1 MKLIG
6 IAIVILGFTFK
17 VETLFTVLLAG
28 VSTGLVAGMSINEI
42 LSVLGESFVANR
54 AVSLF
59 ILTLPVIGILERYG
73 LKQRA
78 IQLIKNLG
86 KLTTGGVL
94 SAYTFIRQIMG
105 ALSIRI
111 SGHPQFVRPLVNP
124 MAQAA
129 AESKFGKIDEDDE
142 EKIKALAA
150 ASENYGNFFGQ
161 NLFAGSSGVLLIAS
175 TLTEFGYSVSGLQ
188 IAKASIV
195 MAIIAFLISL
205 IQNRLYDKKLQ
216 RKYAKKKEEV
226 KCKTS

>member
-1 MKLIG
+1 MIKLIG
-6 IAIVILGFTFK
+6 ILIVVIGFICK
-17 VETLFTVLLAG
+17 IETLFTVLVAG
-28 VSTGLVAGMSINEI
+28 IATGLVAGLDINQI
-42 LSVLGESFVANR
+42 LTILGESFVANR

-78 IQLIKNLG
+78 VYLIEKLG

-94 SAYTFIRQIMG
+94 SIYMLARQVAG
-105 ALSIRI
+105 ALSIRM

-129 AESKFGKIDEDDE
+129 GVSKHGALDEKDE
-142 EKIKALAA
+142 EGIKALSA

-175 TLTEFGYSVSGLQ
+175 TLTQLGYSVTELE
-188 IAKASIV
+188 IAKASII
-195 MAIIAFLISL
+195 MAVIAFLVSAL
-205 IQNRLYDKKLQ
+205 QNYLFDKKLN
-216 RKYAKKKEEV
+216 RKYKNN
-226 KCKTS
+226 

>member
-1 MKLIG
+1 MIKLIG
-6 IAIVILGFTFK
+6 VLIVVIGFIFK
-17 VETLFTVLLAG
+17 VETLFTVLIAG
-28 VSTGLVAGMSINEI
+28 IATGMVAGLDINQI
-42 LSVLGESFVANR
+42 LTILGESFVANR

-78 IQLIKNLG
+78 VYLIEKLG

-94 SAYTFIRQIMG
+94 SIYMLARQVAG
-105 ALSIRI
+105 ALSIRM

-129 AESKFGKIDEDDE
+129 GISKHGELEEKDE
-142 EKIKALAA
+142 ETIKALSA

-175 TLTEFGYSVSGLQ
+175 TLTQFGYSVTELE
-188 IAKASIV
+188 IAKASII
-195 MAIIAFLISL
+195 MAVIAFAISAL
-205 IQNRLYDKKLQ
+205 QNYLFDKKLD
-216 RKYAKKKEEV
+216 RKYRQNN
-226 KCKTS
+226 

>member
-42 LSVLGESFVANR
+42 LAVLGESFVANR

-175 TLTEFGYSVSGLQ
+175 TLTEFGYNVSGLQ

-195 MAIIAFLISL
+195 MAVIAFLISL